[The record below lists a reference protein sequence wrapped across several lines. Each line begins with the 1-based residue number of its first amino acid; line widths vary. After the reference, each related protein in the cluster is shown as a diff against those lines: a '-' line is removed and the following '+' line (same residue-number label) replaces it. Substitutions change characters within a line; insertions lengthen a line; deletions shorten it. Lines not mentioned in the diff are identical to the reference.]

1 MLHPDTTR
9 ALADAHI
16 EELHRRAA
24 HYLPTTPA
32 TARFLGLRSATESWT
47 HLRRRARKA
56 ASSAS
61 AAASTAAAAVAPA
74 QGAQPDGGSPRG
86 CVA

>member
-9 ALADAHI
+9 ALADARI
-16 EELHRRAA
+16 AELHRRAA
-24 HYLPTTPA
+24 HHLPTSPA

-47 HLRRRARKA
+47 HLRRRAGKA

-61 AAASTAAAAVAPA
+61 AAATTAAVAVAPA
-74 QGAQPDGGSPRG
+74 QAKVDGGSPRG
-86 CVA
+86 CIA